1 MQSKWK
7 YNFIGWP
14 VTPACTGQVQNSVS
28 PPHSTEVT
36 EVLLHSSSP
45 AADKWEWEQVSE
57 KWTFPLFNICFLL
70 FNEWS
75 VKENWKA
82 SILMNHTYFSIL
94 RNFLKWEYLGREKK
108 SSTLEYF
115 NHQDPTKTILDLSA
129 VWERGNLWPNESS
142 PVPTTIWKCFSRNCS
157 LRVWKAEE
165 MIFMIVLGL
174 HKGWR

>member
-7 YNFIGWP
+7 DNFIGWP

-36 EVLLHSSSP
+36 EVLLLSSSP

-82 SILMNHTYFSIL
+82 SILMSHMYFSIL

-108 SSTLEYF
+108 SSTLEYL